1 MTYLNDELS
10 AFSVNLHMVQLSVGK
25 ISRVNSENKES
36 ILTQL
41 VSDL

>member
-10 AFSVNLHMVQLSVGK
+10 AISVNLHMVQLSVGK
-25 ISRVNSENKES
+25 ISRVNCENKEP

-41 VSDL
+41 ISDL

>member
-1 MTYLNDELS
+1 MAYLNHKLS
-10 AFSVNLHMVQLSVGK
+10 AFSVNLHMVQFLIGK
-25 ISRVNSENKES
+25 ISRVNCENEEP

>member
-1 MTYLNDELS
+1 MAYLNDKLS

-25 ISRVNSENKES
+25 ISRVNGENEEP

>member
-1 MTYLNDELS
+1 MAYLNDELS
-10 AFSVNLHMVQLSVGK
+10 AFSVNLHMVQLSVSK
-25 ISRVNSENKES
+25 ISRVNGENKES